1 MSHYRS
7 ITIENPI
14 KMTYNY
20 VVGTHNIKIVGVG
33 LFRKQDVYPGYNL
46 QDIGITP
53 SDIVDL
59 IMANCPV
66 QGLAKESEST
76 WDTPRAIVTEPK
88 AKKVD
93 PGPKTRGFAKL
104 IGVRIEQVYTDVL
117 NQVILVGDDGSDYI
131 IDAES
136 SGPLGFP
143 VISMTVEYDQ

>member
-20 VVGTHNIKIVGVG
+20 VVGKYNIKIVGVG
-33 LFRKQDVYPGYNL
+33 LFRKQDVYHHEDP
-46 QDIGITP
+46 IAITP

-59 IMANCPV
+59 IMANCPI
-66 QGLAKESEST
+66 QLLAKESEST
-76 WDTPRAIVTEPK
+76 WDTPQAVLTETKP
-88 AKKVD
+88 KKVD